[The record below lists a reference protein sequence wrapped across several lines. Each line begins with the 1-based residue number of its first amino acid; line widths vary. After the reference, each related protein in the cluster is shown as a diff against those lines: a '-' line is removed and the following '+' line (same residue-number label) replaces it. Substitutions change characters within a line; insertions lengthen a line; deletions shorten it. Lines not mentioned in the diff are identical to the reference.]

1 MHTQSASMYCH
12 YLNLMHDDQMIE
24 VRATVRAGMR
34 LSLGILSRFCTAST
48 AYIEMSTILCLV
60 TVPLEYYELQCADSP

>member
-1 MHTQSASMYCH
+1 
-12 YLNLMHDDQMIE
+12 MIE
-24 VRATVRAGMR
+24 VRATVTAGMR